1 MTYLKNIHFW
11 IICDK
16 YNKGRYED
24 IHVTNKKPKKKKTK
38 KTPKHVC
45 TNFIDGTIKI
55 ENQCRIQRYTEGL
68 NALIESHQ
76 VVQRNYR
83 TALACGIQFVSYIET
98 VTSKNNNSMLKWRI
112 FMPFLHL
119 HKMHFRENP
128 YNTKMIHYCLESIS
142 LLLSLACFTWQVTC
156 FSIRINIP

>member
-1 MTYLKNIHFW
+1 MINIT
-11 IICDK
+11 
-16 YNKGRYED
+16 KGSYED
-24 IHVTNKKPKKKKTK
+24 IHVTSKKPKKTPKK
-38 KTPKHVC
+38 PKHVC
-45 TNFIDGTIKI
+45 TNFIEGTIKI

-76 VVQRNYR
+76 VVQTNYR
-83 TALACGIQFVSYIET
+83 TALACICGIQFVSYTET

-142 LLLSLACFTWQVTC
+142 LLLSLACFT
-156 FSIRINIP
+156 